1 MEMFGIKLKKKKK
14 AEKGLVI
21 SNKGAQGMEMFG
33 IKLKKKKKAEKGL
46 VISNKGAQDLRMLEA
61 YNYFIAIAINIIEAR
76 QLVGENTDP
85 GVVIEVGDERKQSTV
100 KEGTNAPFY
109 NEYFVFDFIGPQEL
123 LFDKII
129 RLSVMHSKIMRS
141 FLIGSFKLDVGTVY
155 EQPGHQFC
163 NKWAVLTDP
172 ADIRTGVKGYL
183 KCDIRVIGK
192 GDTIQT
198 TEKASDAEEHIEKNL
213 LLPKGF
219 PSERPWARFYIKVYR
234 AEGLPR
240 MNSSIMANM
249 TKAFRGDD
257 KDLIDPYVVVAF
269 SGQMGRTAVQ
279 KNSAHPV
286 WNEQIVFKEMFPPLC
301 RRVKIQVWDEGSM
314 NDVAV
319 GTHYIDLRKISNEQ
333 DGDKGFLPTFGP
345 AWINLYGSARNFSLM
360 DDNQILNEGVG
371 EGVSFRGRIL
381 VELAVEILSGAAAD
395 SKLTKIANDEKLSPK
410 DSKNPKGLGKEQ
422 KVPAAGEEAKS
433 ATSEKIVANRTEV
446 IAIESPPQI
455 TEDSMESFLLFGA
468 VFEATMIDRKI
479 GDKPISFEFTIGNY
493 GNIIDGVSPVSKK
506 KASESHHLESSPL
519 LHAGEAAGEAAGDQD
534 PVSCKSTTKSEKPMI
549 MDGNRNCCFLPFSNR
564 KPCIHVVSYWEG
576 QIFRLYYS
584 NVLERIAIAF
594 LTAPFSEAPAP
605 LVIVGVVKEV
615 AVWPAG
621 LFPLLAKVGPA
632 DSLSLLVGVKPAG
645 MRPLLAEVEAEA
657 APAPLLVLGVIV
669 VAGESLEEVKE
680 LDRLSDTTANE
691 RMQSVFEELVNSSG
705 KFITFAE
712 KKVKMK
718 DLTVLDKKRLTL
730 CKQELESMLREVML
744 ITQQKGKKL
753 TLTEMIQV
761 AQNYTKK
768 LFFLVEEIP
777 GKRVITVQ
785 AKVDVYL
792 WLGHSEDSHAV
803 LENLPAGYEPE
814 FLTSSPGHHNV
825 PDNLI
830 YTSQHMFQLRAH
842 MYQARGLIAA
852 DNTGLSDPF
861 AKVSFGSQSQST
873 MILNQTLTPTWNQM
887 LLFNNI
893 PLHGEVKDIAWDPPP
908 IVIELYDDDALGKP
922 EYLGST
928 LAVPVVKLAEEHYT
942 PPLLQ
947 YYPVF
952 CGSMLGGELLAA
964 FELLQIPESETEP
977 ETLPPI
983 DEPDGQIYPV
993 PANIRPVLRR
1003 YRVEVTQQS
1012 CGNWNSPG
1020 ERLREACGPGMSSRG
1035 SWDSSWRRA
1044 SGAPRA
1050 ANGPATEDVE
1060 LALVA
1065 LSNLFSFTWG

>member
-1 MEMFGIKLKKKKK
+1 MEI
-14 AEKGLVI
+14 E
-21 SNKGAQGMEMFG
+21 
-33 IKLKKKKKAEKGL
+33 
-46 VISNKGAQDLRMLEA
+46 
-61 YNYFIAIAINIIEAR
+61 IAINIIEAR

-109 NEYFVFDFIGPQEL
+109 NEYFVFDFIGPQELLFDKIIRLSYFVFDFIGPQEL

-333 DGDKGFLPTFGP
+333 DGDKG
-345 AWINLYGSARNFSLM
+345 
-360 DDNQILNEGVG
+360 
-371 EGVSFRGRIL
+371 
-381 VELAVEILSGAAAD
+381 
-395 SKLTKIANDEKLSPK
+395 
-410 DSKNPKGLGKEQ
+410 
-422 KVPAAGEEAKS
+422 
-433 ATSEKIVANRTEV
+433 
-446 IAIESPPQI
+446 
-455 TEDSMESFLLFGA
+455 
-468 VFEATMIDRKI
+468 
-479 GDKPISFEFTIGNY
+479 NY

-506 KASESHHLESSPL
+506 KASESHHPESSPL

-549 MDGNRNCCFLPFSNR
+549 MDGNR
-564 KPCIHVVSYWEG
+564 KPCIHIVSYWEG

-594 LTAPFSEAPAP
+594 
-605 LVIVGVVKEV
+605 
-615 AVWPAG
+615 
-621 LFPLLAKVGPA
+621 
-632 DSLSLLVGVKPAG
+632 
-645 MRPLLAEVEAEA
+645 
-657 APAPLLVLGVIV
+657 
-669 VAGESLEEVKE
+669 
-680 LDRLSDTTANE
+680 
-691 RMQSVFEELVNSSG
+691 
-705 KFITFAE
+705 
-712 KKVKMK
+712 
-718 DLTVLDKKRLTL
+718 
-730 CKQELESMLREVML
+730 
-744 ITQQKGKKL
+744 
-753 TLTEMIQV
+753 
-761 AQNYTKK
+761 
-768 LFFLVEEIP
+768 IP

-830 YTSQHMFQLRAH
+830 YTLQHMFQLRAH

-852 DNTGLSDPF
+852 DSTGLSDPF

-873 MILNQTLTPTWNQM
+873 MIMNQTLTPTWNQM

-908 IVIELYDDDALGKP
+908 IVIELYDDDALGKA

-947 YYPVF
+947 YYPIF
-952 CGSMLGGELLAA
+952 CGSLLGGELLAA
-964 FELLQIPESETEP
+964 FELLQCVSKT
-977 ETLPPI
+977 
-983 DEPDGQIYPV
+983 
-993 PANIRPVLRR
+993 N
-1003 YRVEVTQQS
+1003 
-1012 CGNWNSPG
+1012 
-1020 ERLREACGPGMSSRG
+1020 
-1035 SWDSSWRRA
+1035 
-1044 SGAPRA
+1044 
-1050 ANGPATEDVE
+1050 
-1060 LALVA
+1060 
-1065 LSNLFSFTWG
+1065 